1 MPRLLGRRKEVVRG
15 NIRPPDVLLI
25 GVVVTLLLLGLE
37 SVYSASFVMA
47 LAQYDNAMYFV
58 IRQSIWAAVGTGAL
72 FILMSIDYHRWR
84 RWTPLLLFVVMLCVA
99 LVLIPGFGANKYGAT
114 RWLRLGPLPEVQP
127 SEFLKLALILYLAAW
142 MSGRRER
149 VNSLR
154 GGLIPFVI
162 IVGGATALTIMQS
175 DLGTTIIIVAT
186 AATMFFIGGGN
197 LSYMVGSGVV
207 AGLLAMPMVL
217 SAGYRQSRMESFL
230 DPWSDPQGKGFHIIQ
245 SLIALGSGGLTG
257 LGLGASRQ
265 KFFYLPGAH
274 TDAIYAVIGEELG
287 FIGTMFVLVLFA
299 LLAYRGFT
307 IVMTARDD
315 FGSFLAAG
323 VTSWFMFQAILN
335 IGGITKLIPFTGV
348 PLPFISYGGSS
359 LAITLAATGILLNV
373 SRYCVPD
380 EKRAARRI
388 VRV

>member
-1 MPRLLGRRKEVVRG
+1 MPRLLGRRREVVRG

-25 GVVVTLLLLGLE
+25 VAVVTLLLLGLE

-47 LAQYDNAMYFV
+47 LAQYDNPMYFV
-58 IRQSIWAAVGTGAL
+58 ARQSVWAAIGTGAL
-72 FILMSIDYHRWR
+72 FVLMSIDYHRWR
-84 RWTPLLLFVVMLCVA
+84 RWTPLILFVVLLCVA
-99 LVLIPGFGANKYGAT
+99 LVLLPGFGRTQYGAT

-127 SEFLKLALILYLAAW
+127 SEFLKLGMVMYLAAW
-142 MSGRRER
+142 MAGKRER
-149 VNSLR
+149 IGTLH
-154 GGLIPFVI
+154 GGLIPFAI
-162 IVGGATALTIMQS
+162 IIGSAAVLTLMQS
-175 DLGTTIIIVAT
+175 DLGTTLIIVAT
-186 AATMFFIGGGN
+186 AGTMFFIGGGS
-197 LSYMVGSGVV
+197 LRYMAPSALLAAVV
-207 AGLLAMPMVL
+207 AVPVVL
-217 SAGYRQSRMESFL
+217 GAGYRQGRMESFL

-245 SLIALGSGGLTG
+245 SLIALGSGGWTG

-299 LLAYRGFT
+299 LLAYRGLT

-323 VTSWFMFQAILN
+323 ITAWFMYQAILN

-359 LAITLAATGILLNV
+359 LAISLAATGILLNV
-373 SRYCVPD
+373 SRYCVTD
-380 EKRAARRI
+380 EKRATRRI
-388 VRV
+388 VRM